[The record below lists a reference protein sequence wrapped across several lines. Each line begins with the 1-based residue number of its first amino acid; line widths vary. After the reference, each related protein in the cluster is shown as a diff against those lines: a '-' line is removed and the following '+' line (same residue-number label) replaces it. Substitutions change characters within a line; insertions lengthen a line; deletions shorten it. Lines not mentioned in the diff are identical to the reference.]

1 MHGTESVKFAQ
12 QVSNMSDNMF
22 SNINKNFEE
31 YAGLIYD
38 GAFSEHVNRG
48 QMKGISGEEISEET
62 AKKNAIEFIGEEKIE
77 NVISNGFIEN
87 GNIPCYDFS
96 LKIKDNENFIHIS
109 ISKKGGQVIIMN
121 TNRDVISE
129 VISLEDAN
137 RLGKEFLDSKGFTNM
152 KETYELKQGG
162 IVTINYA
169 SVQDD
174 VVMYP
179 DLIKVKIALDNG
191 EVVGIETSG
200 YLNSHIQRDVSNV
213 KITKE
218 QAKKTINNE
227 LDIKSEGLAIIPTK
241 WNSEI
246 LCWEFKGKV
255 EDSEFLVY
263 INAENGREEDILVI
277 VNTPNGTLTM

>member
-1 MHGTESVKFAQ
+1 
-12 QVSNMSDNMF
+12 MSDSIF

-38 GAFSEHVNRG
+38 GAFSEHVNKG
-48 QMKGISGEEISEET
+48 QMKGLVGDEIDEET
-62 AKKNAIEFIGEEKIE
+62 AKKKAIEFIGEEKIDE
-77 NVISNGFIEN
+77 VVSNGFIEN
-87 GNIPCYDFS
+87 GNIPSFDFS
-96 LKIKDNENFIHIS
+96 VKMKNSENYTHIS
-109 ISKKGGQVIIMN
+109 ISKKGGQVVIMN
-121 TNRDVISE
+121 ADREVLTE
-129 VISLEDAN
+129 VISQEDAN
-137 RLGKEFLDSKGFTNM
+137 RIGKEYLASKGFPNM
-152 KETYELKQGG
+152 KETYDLKQSG

-169 SVQDD
+169 YVQDD
-174 VVMYP
+174 VLVYP

-191 EVVGIETSG
+191 EIVGIETNG
-200 YLNSHIQRDVSNV
+200 YLNSHVQRDTNNI

-218 QAKKTINNE
+218 QAKKTINKQ